1 LLFDEIAPIVAQLVA
16 VSTAAVAPRAVL
28 IKSPSTVYS
37 SDSRHTSGIAY
48 LTTEYPHVSHT
59 FIRREITGLEA
70 QGCSVARVALRR
82 GSVVVDPLDREES
95 EKTLHLL
102 EQPKLALLGQIFAGT
117 WLAGPRLAT
126 AAAAAWRLGRR
137 SDRGL
142 LRHAAYLFEALAL
155 RAYCKRRKIV
165 HVHVHFGTNPAA
177 VAMLTKLLGGPSFSI
192 TFHGPDEFDAPIA
205 LSLGTKIQHALFV
218 VASSFFCA
226 TQLRRWADHAHW
238 QKIHVVRCAI
248 GDEWFDGA
256 KPVPDAPAFLLTV
269 GRLSPQKGHLFLID
283 AYADAVAAGLR
294 CSLVLVGDGEL
305 RTAVEARIR
314 ALGLEGRIEI
324 TGWLD
329 AHAIR
334 QRLTESR
341 AFVLASF
348 AEGLPVVLMEAMA
361 SGRPIITTPLAG
373 IPELVRD
380 GEHGWLVATG
390 DRASLASALLQAG
403 EAPVDRLRAMGAAA
417 QQAVR
422 RNHSLRD
429 EAAKLRTLFEKHV
442 QA

>member
-1 LLFDEIAPIVAQLVA
+1 
-16 VSTAAVAPRAVL
+16 
-28 IKSPSTVYS
+28 VYS
-37 SDSRHTSGIAY
+37 SESRHTSGIAY

-70 QGCSVARVALRR
+70 LGYDVARVALRC
-82 GSVVVDPLDREES
+82 GSVVDPLDREERD
-95 EKTLHLL
+95 KTLHLL
-102 EQPKLALLGQIFAGT
+102 EQPKLALLGQVLEGI
-117 WLAGPRLAT
+117 WLAGPRLV
-126 AAAAAWRLGRR
+126 AAAVMAWRLSRR

-155 RAYCKRRKIV
+155 RAYCKRRRLV

-177 VAMLTKLLGGPSFSI
+177 VAMLTRLLGGPSFSI

-205 LSLGTKIQHALFV
+205 LSLGTKIRQALFV
-218 VASSFFCA
+218 VANSFFCA
-226 TQLRRWADHAHW
+226 SQLRRWVDHTHW
-238 QKIHVVRCAI
+238 EKIHVVRCAI

-256 KPVPDAPAFLLTV
+256 EQVPDAPAFLLTV
-269 GRLSPQKGHLFLID
+269 GRLSHQKGHLFLLE
-283 AYADAVAAGLR
+283 AYAEAVAAGLR
-294 CSLVLVGDGEL
+294 SSLVIIGDGEL
-305 RTAVEARIR
+305 RAAVEARIQ
-314 ALGLEGRIEI
+314 ALNLDGRVEV

-329 AHAIR
+329 AGAIR
-334 QRLTESR
+334 QRLARSR
-341 AFVLASF
+341 VFVLASF

-361 SGRPIITTPLAG
+361 SGRPIVTTPLAG

-390 DRASLASALLQAG
+390 DRASLAAALLRAG
-403 EAPVDRLRAMGAAA
+403 EAPVDRLRAMGAAG

-429 EAAKLRTLFEKHV
+429 EAVKLRALLEKYL